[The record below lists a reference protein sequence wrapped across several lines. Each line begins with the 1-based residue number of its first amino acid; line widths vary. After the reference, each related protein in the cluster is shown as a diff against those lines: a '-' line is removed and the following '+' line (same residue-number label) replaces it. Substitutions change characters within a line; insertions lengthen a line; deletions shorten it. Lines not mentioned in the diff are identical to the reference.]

1 MKLHKINEADY
12 ERAHRNRSCALSG
25 LRPYGIFRR
34 FNGRIYRQFSVTL
47 IRLCSLCVGSID
59 PHASPLRFSS
69 QAGTAGHEPAE
80 SASPLLRPF
89 FLWF

>member
-1 MKLHKINEADY
+1 
-12 ERAHRNRSCALSG
+12 
-25 LRPYGIFRR
+25 
-34 FNGRIYRQFSVTL
+34 VTL